1 MNILY
6 AGTPKPSAKILK
18 ALCDNPSI
26 NVVGVITKPDKAQKR
41 GNKLVQSP
49 VSIEAQNRNLN
60 IFKPYDLNA
69 LKLRQSIEALS
80 VDFVVVAAYGK
91 ILPKWLLNLPKI
103 MPINI
108 HYSLLPKYRGASPI
122 QSSLL
127 NGDSISGITFMNMSE
142 GLDDGDCIKQYE
154 IDIKKTH
161 NKITLENDLC
171 DLSIAKMF
179 EILDGVKRE
188 KYVLVEQDNYSATYC
203 KKIHK
208 SEAIINFNETADEI
222 YNKFKAYYEWPGI
235 CFEHKN
241 IYIKIKEMGV
251 INDGEAYLH
260 DKNIMINKNCL
271 YIRTSNK
278 TIVITYLQ
286 MPNKNIISSS
296 DAFNAY
302 KDYFNE

>member
-6 AGTPKPSAKILK
+6 AGTPNPSAKILK

-41 GNKLVQSP
+41 GNKLIQSP

-91 ILPKWLLNLPKI
+91 ILPKWLLDLPKI

-188 KYVLVEQDNYSATYC
+188 KYVLVEQDNDSATYC

-241 IYIKIKEMGV
+241 IFIKIKEMDV

-260 DKNIMINKNCL
+260 DKNIMINKNGL

>member
-6 AGTPKPSAKILK
+6 AGTPNPSAKILK

-91 ILPKWLLNLPKI
+91 ILPKWLLDLPKI

-188 KYVLVEQDNYSATYC
+188 KYVLVEQDNDSATYC

-241 IYIKIKEMGV
+241 IFIKIKEMGV

-260 DKNIMINKNCL
+260 DKNIMINKNGL

>member
-1 MNILY
+1 MNIFF

-18 ALCDNPSI
+18 ALCDEPSI
-26 NVVGVITKPDKAQKR
+26 NVVGVLTKPDKAQKR
-41 GNKLVQSP
+41 GKKLVQSP
-49 VSIEAQNRNLN
+49 VSIEAQERNLTT
-60 IFKPYDLNA
+60 FKPDDLNA
-69 LKLRQSIEALS
+69 LKLKQSIKALS

-91 ILPKWLLNLPKI
+91 ILPKWLLDFPKI

-188 KYVLVEQDNYSATYC
+188 KYVLVEQDNDSATYC

-241 IYIKIKEMGV
+241 IFIKIKEMGV
-251 INDGEAYLH
+251 ITDGEAYLH
-260 DKNIMINKNCL
+260 DKNIMINKNGL
-271 YIRTSNK
+271 YIKTSNK

>member
-6 AGTPKPSAKILK
+6 AGTPNPSAKILK

-91 ILPKWLLNLPKI
+91 ILPKWLLDLPKI

-142 GLDDGDCIKQYE
+142 GLDDGDYIKQYE

-188 KYVLVEQDNYSATYC
+188 KYVLVEQDNDSATYC

-241 IYIKIKEMGV
+241 IFIKIKEMGV
-251 INDGEAYLH
+251 ITDGEAYLH
-260 DKNIMINKNCL
+260 DRNIMINKNGL
-271 YIRTSNK
+271 FIRTSNK